1 MKYYGNIQL
10 NQNQIQQASLESETD
25 WPTSPVVGQIVF
37 LNKVVYICIQI
48 SGGIPIWVPLTRELE
63 MYVHNQS
70 SAATTWTITHN
81 LNTSFVLVQ
90 VFDGNNTV
98 VIPDVITISD
108 TSTITISFTVAQA
121 GVAVILSG
129 SLEGLQKPSYAY
141 EYTQASPTAT
151 WVINHNL
158 GYLPTVR
165 VFSGSYEIEPQSIFF
180 NSSNTV
186 TITFATPVQGIAK
199 LV

>member
-180 NSSNTV
+180 NL
-186 TITFATPVQGIAK
+186 Q
-199 LV
+199 